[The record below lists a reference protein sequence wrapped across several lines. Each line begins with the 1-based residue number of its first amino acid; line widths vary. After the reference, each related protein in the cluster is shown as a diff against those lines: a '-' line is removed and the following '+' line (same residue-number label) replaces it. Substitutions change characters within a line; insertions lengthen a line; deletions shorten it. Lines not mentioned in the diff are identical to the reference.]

1 MSFYLLLFYY
11 CFISTDV
18 FFAKKTPRLYPNKEM
33 HQAFVSECRCADS
46 LVLVTFY
53 EAMNGEDWKESWD
66 LNQPLETWKGIAL
79 DNGDCVAGLI
89 LNANDLQGELP
100 AEIGELNG
108 LKNLSLGNNEIRGTL
123 PESLGDLK
131 SLESLNLRNN
141 KLSGILPIDLG
152 KLPKLSTLNLSV
164 NELSGSIPTQIGN
177 IRTLSGLFLN
187 QNNFSGNIPIQLG
200 NLSELVS
207 LNLSVN
213 QLTGAIPNEIGL
225 LTKLVGIGLNN
236 NQLTEELPAE
246 FGQLEKLVSL
256 RLENNQLT
264 GEIPETYG
272 NLPRLESIALND
284 NNLSGCFPENLRNLC
299 ALSEIAI
306 QFGTGYN
313 FRNNPLLPWEG
324 DFSQF
329 CDGNDQTRAT
339 CNDGNVNTVE
349 DGINERCQCGKLED
363 VVEPEIMLHV
373 ELSTTGTCPEE
384 NNGQLNLLI
393 QPINDTY
400 LIDWIGPNG
409 NQMQWQD
416 NNTLELTALAAGSHA
431 LTITNELNPTL
442 ATTQTFEID
451 ILNCLDDFDKTK
463 IPRLITPN
471 GDGLNERFIFD
482 DLENKPTLFKRNEIL
497 IFNRWGDVVFQ
508 AKPYQND
515 WSGQNN
521 TGQRLPEGTYYYV
534 FKLDLNEGQV
544 IKGDITVVR

>member
-1 MSFYLLLFYY
+1 MPFFLFLLLCQFYN
-11 CFISTDV
+11 FDAVIAPKNPVLAAQQVIKQD
-18 FFAKKTPRLYPNKEM
+18 AIN
-33 HQAFVSECRCADS
+33 ECRCADS
-46 LVLVTFY
+46 LVLVIFY
-53 EAMNGEDWKESWD
+53 KAMNGEEWKDNWN
-66 LNQPLETWKGIAL
+66 LTQPLETWKGISL
-79 DNGDCVAGLI
+79 NNGDCVAGLT
-89 LNANDLQGELP
+89 LNANNLQGKLP
-100 AEIGELNG
+100 VEIGDLKR
-108 LKNLSLGNNEIRGTL
+108 LKNLSLGNNAITGTL
-123 PESLGDLK
+123 PESLGDLS

-141 KLSGILPIDLG
+141 QLSGIIPIDLG
-152 KLPKLSTLNLSV
+152 KLTKLATLNLSV
-164 NELSGSIPTQIGN
+164 NELSGNIPTQIGN

-187 QNNFSGNIPIQLG
+187 QNNLSGEIPIQLG
-200 NLSELVS
+200 NLKELVS
-207 LNLSVN
+207 LNFSVN

-225 LTKLVGIGLNN
+225 LTKLVGIGLND
-236 NQLTEELPAE
+236 NQLTGELPAE
-246 FGQLEKLVSL
+246 FGQLDKLVSL

-329 CDGNDQTRAT
+329 CDGQDQTRAT
-339 CNDGNVNTVE
+339 CNDGNANTIE
-349 DGINERCQCGKLED
+349 DGINERCQCRKLEA
-363 VVEPEIMLHV
+363 VVESEIMLQV
-373 ELSTTGTCPEE
+373 ELNTTGTCPEE
-384 NNGQLNLLI
+384 DKGALNLLI
-393 QPINDTY
+393 QPSNNSY
-400 LIDWIGPNG
+400 LIDWVGPNG
-409 NQMQWQD
+409 HQMQWQS

-451 ILNCLDDFDKTK
+451 LLNCSDDFDETK

-471 GDGLNERFIFD
+471 GDGLNEQFIFE
-482 DLENKPTLFKRNEIL
+482 DLANNPTLYKRNEIL
-497 IFNRWGDVVFQ
+497 IFNRWGNVVFQ

-515 WSGQNN
+515 WIGQTN